1 MKEFIGKMA
10 SKLSMEKFKKLN
22 FKVDILKKR
31 NKKQRY
37 KPIEKGPRRFRNV
50 PMGVQLW
57 GSYIVII
64 FFIAIIM
71 VVSYR
76 GITNIID
83 EMYFVGKKQV
93 PKIELLGH
101 LREDVTRIAQY
112 SVKHAYERD
121 GGEKDKIASDV
132 NEEIGDIKG
141 NITALEKL
149 NLTKQEQ
156 DLLWNFKKSF
166 DEYTAI
172 LPLYFKE
179 SETNNYEL
187 VQKIAGIIDP
197 LAVKTTASLDDL
209 DKYIDKNTG
218 DKIKDSEQNAE
229 GFNKKVFFLSIA
241 AALFSILIAFIT
253 TRVIRRAVKGVV
265 NNVEVTNQSVTEI
278 KKSVDHTSIGAQE
291 LEISMNKA
299 NDSVNELVASIQ
311 QVAGNTSI
319 TASSV
324 DEISAAVEEMSA
336 SINLVA
342 SSADHLSSSA
352 EQTSA
357 AIEEMMASIEQVASN
372 ASNVNQSV
380 EIFSDRIQEMSQ
392 SIKGVS
398 ENAVSL
404 TQTAEQTSET
414 VDEMVV
420 SIKQIADSAQT
431 VNELSNTVKNDALEG
446 NDSLNETLAGMKNI
460 SQVIDRASEVMAK
473 LGKSSEEIGS
483 IIEVIDDIADQTNL
497 LALNAAIEAARAGD
511 HGKGFAVVA
520 DEVRKLAERS
530 AKATKEIANLIKG
543 IQDETAD
550 AITSINQGSDQVKI
564 GNQLAEKTNE
574 AIKKITNG
582 IEQVSVEMN
591 QIAKA
596 TEEQTKNSE
605 FISKAVLDVTV
616 QATEMTNST
625 KAQSEVAE
633 NLVTGII
640 LAKEQVQQITVA
652 TAEQAKGG
660 HAIVQAVDNVSN
672 QSNSVTQATREQALT
687 ADEIVRNISSMK
699 EMVSQM
705 TVATKNQARYGQDI
719 TGEIK
724 NVQKQTEELNSSIET
739 QTKEVDAVIHAI
751 TGVNRQIEKLK

>member
-1 MKEFIGKMA
+1 MKKIIGKIS
-10 SKLSMEKFKKLN
+10 SKLSIKKLKKLKFKGNIFKNRKEKQEKKLIVSGS
-22 FKVDILKKR
+22 K
-31 NKKQRY
+31 
-37 KPIEKGPRRFRNV
+37 RFRTV
-50 PMGVQLW
+50 PMGVQLR
-57 GSYIVII
+57 GSYIII
-64 FFIAIIM
+64 TLFIAIIM

-76 GITNIID
+76 GITNMID

-121 GGEKDKIASDV
+121 GGEKDKIALNVS
-132 NEEIGDIKG
+132 EEIGDIKG
-141 NITALEKL
+141 NIEALEKL
-149 NLTKQEQ
+149 DLTKQEQ

-166 DEYTAI
+166 DEYAAI

-179 SETNNYEL
+179 SETNNYDL

-209 DKYIDKNTG
+209 DQYIDKNTS
-218 DKIKDSEQNAE
+218 DIIKDSEKNAE
-229 GFNKKVFFLSIA
+229 SFNFRVFYLAIA
-241 AALFSILIAFIT
+241 AAFFSILIAFIT

-278 KKSVDHTSIGAQE
+278 KKSVDNTSSGAQE
-291 LEISMNKA
+291 LENSMNKA

-342 SSADHLSSSA
+342 GSADHLSSSA
-352 EQTSA
+352 EQTSS

-372 ASNVNQSV
+372 AGNVNQSV
-380 EIFSDRIQEMSQ
+380 EVFSTRIQEMSQ

-398 ENAVSL
+398 ESAVSL

-414 VDEMVV
+414 VEEMVV
-420 SIKQIADSAQT
+420 SIKQIADSAHT
-431 VNELSNTVKNDALEG
+431 VNELSNIVKNDALEG

-460 SQVIDRASEVMAK
+460 SNVIDRASDVMAK

-530 AKATKEIANLIKG
+530 AKATKEIANLING
-543 IQDETAD
+543 IQAETTD
-550 AITSINQGSDQVKI
+550 AITSINQGADQVKI
-564 GNQLAEKTNE
+564 GNQLAEKTNQ
-574 AIKKITNG
+574 AIKKITDG
-582 IEQVSVEMN
+582 IEQVSIEMN

-605 FISKAVLDVTV
+605 FISKAVEDVTA

-625 KAQSEVAE
+625 KEQSAVAE
-633 NLVTGII
+633 SLVNGII
-640 LAKEQVQQITVA
+640 RAKEQVEQISIA

-660 HAIVQAVDNVSN
+660 RAIVQAVENVSN

-705 TVATKNQARYGQDI
+705 TVAARDQARYGQDI
-719 TGEIK
+719 AVEIK

-739 QTKEVDAVIHAI
+739 QTKEVDAVVHAI
-751 TGVNRQIEKLK
+751 TGVNRQIDKLK